1 MTIVSSKEF
10 IDNMFVIQNFVPND
24 EPEKIFEPDDDFY
37 RSITA
42 DELLDGIYEDIDVF
56 FANK

>member
-1 MTIVSSKEF
+1 MIIASSKEF
-10 IDNMFVIQNFVPND
+10 VNNMFVIQNFVQND
-24 EPEKIFEPDDDFY
+24 EPDKIFEPDDDFY

-42 DELLDGIYEDIDVF
+42 EELLDGIYEDIDMF

>member
-1 MTIVSSKEF
+1 MTIASSKELVN
-10 IDNMFVIQNFVPND
+10 NMFVIQNFVQND
-24 EPEKIFEPDDDFY
+24 EPDKIFEPDDDFY

-42 DELLDGIYEDIDVF
+42 EELLDGIYEDIDMF